1 MIKDWVVLKQ
11 GLPPLPEDL
20 MLARDRG
27 EVLFIVGAGASYPAP
42 SLLPDFKGLVA
53 DIYAD
58 IDPAMSSAI
67 AAVRGGTDWDEV
79 TDPLDDRQRTE
90 LKFFARGEYDVVLG
104 MLERR
109 IDGDPGQASTLRIA
123 TDKVLKRTTD
133 SNNLHTSLVRLGQR
147 FGKTLLVTTN
157 FDRLLGIAAKRAK
170 YSDKSFALGEIPN
183 PSRRTDFT
191 GILHIH
197 GKLSLGND
205 PASGLILTD
214 QDFGDFYLR
223 RHTVTSFLYDAA
235 RIFHLVLVGY
245 SANDSPVRYLL
256 NAIAAD
262 ERHFVDLK
270 PRYAFVACDPVDQ
283 RTPVEWSARGIT
295 PIPYDPANSHAA
307 LGQTLGEWANVLPE
321 KKNAA
326 LLKKTLAGIA
336 TTDFETDPGKAAQ
349 SLLRYMVRRSTSI
362 ERNEVLLMLAK
373 NGASPRWLT
382 FVNHLIVDAKGV

>member
-1 MIKDWVVLKQ
+1 MFKDWVVIKD

-20 MLARDRG
+20 MLARDKG
-27 EVLFIVGAGASYPAP
+27 EVLFVVGAGASYPAP
-42 SLLPDFKGLVA
+42 SCLPNFKGLVA
-53 DIYAD
+53 DIYAEL
-58 IDPAMSSAI
+58 DPSMSPAI
-67 AAVRGGTDWDEV
+67 AAVCAGTTWDAV
-79 TDPLDDRQRTE
+79 TDLLDDRQRTE
-90 LKFFARGEYDVVLG
+90 LKFFAGSEYDVALG

-123 TDKVLKRTTD
+123 TDKVLKRTTTP
-133 SNNLHTSLVRLGQR
+133 NGLHTSLVRLGQR
-147 FGKTLLVTTN
+147 YGKTLLVTTN
-157 FDRLLGIAAKRAK
+157 FDRLLGIAAKNAK

-197 GKLSLGND
+197 GKLSLGKD

-223 RHTVTSFLYDAA
+223 RHSVTSFLYDAA

-270 PRYAFVACDPVDQ
+270 PRYAFVDCQSADQ

-295 PIPYDPANSHAA
+295 PIPYDPAHGHVA
-307 LGQTLGEWANVLPE
+307 LGQVLEEWANILPE
-321 KKNAA
+321 KRNS
-326 LLKKTLAGIA
+326 LHLKKRLAQIA
-336 TTDFETDPGKAAQ
+336 ATDFDAEAGKAAQ
-349 SLLRYMVRRSTSI
+349 SMLQYLVRRSTSI
-362 ERNEVLLMLAK
+362 ERNDVLLTLSK
-373 NGASPRWLT
+373 SGASPRWLS
-382 FVNHLIVDAKGV
+382 FVNHSILNAKGV

>member
-11 GLPPLPEDL
+11 GVPPLPEDL
-20 MLARDRG
+20 MLARDKG
-27 EVLFIVGAGASYPAP
+27 DVLFIVGAGASYAAP
-42 SLLPDFKGLVA
+42 SHLPDFKGLVA
-53 DIYAD
+53 EIYTE
-58 IDPAMSSAI
+58 IDPSMSSAI
-67 AAVRGGTDWDEV
+67 AAVRAGTAWDAV

-90 LKFFARGEYDVVLG
+90 LKFFDRGEYDVVLG

-109 IDGDPGQASTLRIA
+109 IDGDPGQASTLRTA
-123 TDKVLKRTTD
+123 TDKVLKRTTTP
-133 SNNLHTSLVRLGQR
+133 NGLHTSLVRLGQR

-157 FDRLLGIAAKRAK
+157 FDRLLGVAAKRAK
-170 YSDKSFALGEIPN
+170 YSDRSFALGEIPN

-197 GKLSLGND
+197 GKLSLGKD

-223 RHTVTSFLYDAA
+223 RHIVTSFLYDAA

-270 PRYAFVACDPVDQ
+270 PRYAFVGCDTSDQ
-283 RTPVEWSARGIT
+283 RTPVEWSSRGIT
-295 PIPYDPANSHAA
+295 PIPYDPAHGHLA
-307 LGQTLGEWANVLPE
+307 LGQVLEEWANILPE

-326 LLKKTLAGIA
+326 LLRKKLAQIA
-336 TTDFETDPGKAAQ
+336 ATDFETDVGKAAQ
-349 SLLRYMVRRSTSI
+349 SMLRYVVRRSTSI
-362 ERNEVLLMLAK
+362 ERNDVLVTLS
-373 NGASPRWLT
+373 NTGASPRWVT
-382 FVNHLIVDAKGV
+382 FVNQLILEGRGV